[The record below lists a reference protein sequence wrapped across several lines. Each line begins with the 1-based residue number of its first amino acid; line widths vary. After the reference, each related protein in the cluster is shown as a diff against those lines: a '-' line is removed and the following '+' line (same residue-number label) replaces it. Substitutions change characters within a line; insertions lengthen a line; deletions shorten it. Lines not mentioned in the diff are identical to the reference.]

1 MKKLLTIVISVVLG
15 VGNAWAVG
23 DHAKVTVNVLASPND
38 GGNVSRK
45 TYNTEGR
52 ETTNGISEGYDGLF
66 VNTNAKAS
74 IYATPTVGY
83 DWEKWTKESTTIT
96 ALPTTRNAEKFDLGQ
111 YKDEHSVTYTAHF
124 KPIITLS
131 QPALDDGKIVLTKAS
146 AERASVKITITTFK
160 TETLTATL
168 SGEKLSN
175 FSFANDNASENTTTG
190 VGSAT
195 GEKDIEITVYEHDA
209 SDGDEITLTLN
220 SNNANNKEVTYT
232 IIVKAPEKAIFTP
245 SSEGAYTVTQSGTGT
260 NKTLVLGATENAE
273 FYMNGDLQKTFTLS
287 NITPKNGYRFYGVK
301 ITKTSD
307 PLHPIYKY
315 YNTTDLSA
323 APTLEVQIAGEST
336 VEALFIPTTSAMFI
350 VRGENPVRYYSNMD
364 EAFSKGSVVVLHQ
377 GGSIP
382 ASHYTIPASKTLV
395 IPASTAY
402 QTPSSHTLMLED
414 LTSAF
419 YEKSPGSFA
428 EFRRMIVTTGTTID
442 VHGNVSV
449 EASKLTL
456 GMAGSAVGG
465 LPAGYGVIEM
475 NDGTQITFKSGSKLG
490 CYGYIINTYNESVPI
505 TVDNYTSKGRL
516 IAESGA
522 NIYEAFFLPSWR
534 GGTAILGGLY
544 KNSHKVFPIGQY
556 YVQNIEV
563 PITMNYG
570 VVERLT
576 TGVEVSEAPIIINM
590 DFITPNGSGKNGLFR
605 LGKYTALTKYY
616 DAHHDR
622 LIYMI
627 EKKDGTDDIG
637 TVLSYMYLPISVK
650 IVFDIDLDLLS
661 SDYVLPIPNN
671 YDVYIRNSQT
681 NPTSNPFS
689 AQIAEEFAFL
699 PTSTLTIEENCKVI
713 LNSGKRLYIYDNDQ
727 RVLPDGSGYHYG
739 GADKVFI
746 PITKRPDG
754 MKFTRTEAQ
763 FKDAELVVDGELE
776 VNGAL
781 YTTAGGGAIKSN
793 ANGKILLNSKGGE
806 TQTHQ
811 YDQSAETFVAVP
823 LTESSPWLL
832 NGDGSYV
839 ENTTSP
845 NTYTYTGE
853 GSTGKWLG
861 SNDAGIGKITK
872 PNFPELTLPALDN
885 TLSGNIV
892 CELLIPAGTSFTK
905 NDFTV
910 TVQTNQNSEY
920 TVSAHDVSEGN
931 LIIPIAYTQQNIHG
945 DHTLQL
951 VVTSSHEKL
960 TELNQT
966 INVVAVENYTPA
978 FDVNNN
984 NLTLTMTGQI
994 QDNTVYNIN
1003 LVPHSNNITT
1013 LTPGAN
1019 ATISYGQEGADDEG
1033 VIYLHGHDN
1042 RIQWTAQITND
1053 ANGEFSFEFGQTT
1066 ACLSDAKV
1074 IFSPKTLSSATNDK
1088 TATLTLTATYK
1099 ESEEVEIPMVVTIT
1113 LKATAT
1119 KRANTFELTKQ
1130 KTMYVDD
1137 KMDLFTV
1144 YGGNTSDFDFVYDVA
1159 GVVDITKNTEG
1170 HYIVDAKKS
1179 GKVKVTISQPASET
1193 YFGFTEQMIEIT
1205 VLDQVNWNWS
1215 TLYYGYSYENPI
1227 TTSAEGWTLALKE
1240 DQETCNDLLTFDAI
1254 NKTAQLGI
1262 PATKVED
1269 CQATFVYTMSGTPK
1283 EFIATLSPARM
1294 LDIHVEDETIFG
1306 AVEYS
1311 NTNVSFVEENTIEFA
1326 STNTIQAVW
1335 AMQFVGVPDQ
1345 LTFTP
1350 IAGTN
1355 FWTVEESTDAIA
1367 WSDVVAVTQFTQ
1379 DKEVVLS
1386 LQPTTRYIRFTYSSG
1401 DEDNVGKIKDVRVS
1415 QMSVKA
1421 DVQKLYIPIY
1431 PESNKTLVLTHT
1443 SSSAPQIVLSP
1454 NTGLTCNLVATTDYG
1469 TYYKTE
1475 YTLSAT
1481 TQGSYTLTAKQG
1493 ENDAI
1498 VNVIAYNFPLTL
1510 PVASAE
1516 WIQTNNKEDYFYRYS
1531 VESGTNNV
1539 GWNEDNAEV
1548 IMQFTTSAREVVFAF
1563 KGAPN
1568 RISFTSSATINTD
1581 DWEIYESVDG
1591 DFSTAQPVDKAM
1603 REVNGTNFL
1612 QKLGDESYNTRY
1624 IKIKYTSAN
1633 PTEIR
1638 LTNLIIT
1645 GDPNAIV
1652 EPEELRLNQSN
1663 PSGEVNVTAINLH
1676 RIKLKS
1682 QNDNFHISYNGSD
1695 PAKEITLAPSAE
1707 DEILKNALGDWEVG
1721 VIPFTIHWVGTALVN
1736 EGLIEIVDP
1745 DDDDKLLATVKLLGS
1760 KSTITYN
1767 EASNTGIWTG
1777 VPATYTLKE
1786 GGSVLFDPYTY
1797 HEVDITNAFTTDGT
1811 KKALFD
1817 YLFIYG
1823 ETTTKDGN
1831 TDITIPTSEVGSN
1844 AKTPY
1849 YIYKKSEDGMG
1860 YDFVE
1865 AIEDANTRNK
1875 AELTFEDANTI
1886 TDPDTQV
1893 KYYSIKPTEGKTR
1906 LSIYMTG
1913 FCPYATTGSTKY
1925 DEGVWYIQGGE
1936 GQRVDI
1942 YLEDCHIYSRNKTEN
1957 GRSFSGKSG
1966 ANDSFFTEGYV
1977 RGSGAVFAFEWAD
1990 DPSEDINNAT
2000 PFEVTIT
2007 TRGKNLLKSSY
2018 GSFFQLI
2025 EGMRAYQVSSP
2036 VQIHLKSDGYVN
2048 TSKVT
2053 LNFDNQWPVTEALS
2067 EPTNGFISL
2076 QKQHNNAPS
2085 IDLGNELTT
2094 VNFNGGQVELQNAQI
2109 VSPNYKTTL
2118 AISHRSG
2125 EMGGVGLGI
2134 RMAYGIGTDAVGGT
2148 VNFYDGTTTVQS
2160 MKVDKEYRQYY
2171 LMDTEQAVDENGVPK
2186 VDDEGNPIMV
2196 ELSTTSCLRCPTNT
2210 FIYGGSHC
2218 MIRSCN
2224 SVTSRGGAPTDGI
2237 SPLGKFEYTLV
2248 TEGENKDVINP
2259 TSGLVT
2265 INPANFPSKCF
2276 LDYYAQDGSKYT
2288 YQDAVQ
2294 QKSYG
2299 LKSVT
2304 PKDNKLQIWLPA
2316 LNCAGDFEVTPETD
2330 ALLSTWRACMT
2341 EIGASYAG
2349 RSAKIGGNQRI
2360 RNDEQVKYL
2369 LYCQLDENIHH
2380 VISEKETVMVEETDE
2395 EGNTTQKELVQNKY
2409 AAPVVDPTGQ
2419 LKGDERYLSIRPTL
2433 VGEDMQYEIE
2443 NDTEYKVTNRI
2454 YYITTAMADVWMNFT
2469 MPFDVQNIYI
2479 VESYSED
2486 AIESFASAPTDIE
2499 DGETKREA
2507 TMRYQAKHNADF
2519 ASFFGVAMALGSE
2532 KTFQQIY
2539 EDYIDWA
2546 MNKAD
2551 KDNNLYKDGAYVLRG
2566 KYPLTH
2572 YDGTNFKTSNF
2583 YLYKNQ
2589 GTWNIIDGQFAANW
2603 QIVPKVTNNN
2613 KILMEKGQTYA
2624 MLFPYCQG
2632 CDVELDEDNQII
2644 VDSETQEVIINDR
2657 EYWDYWS
2664 GKFIIFESTE
2674 ATENNPH
2681 IVAGSNYLAK
2691 EKVKET
2697 PWIFD
2702 SYPTE
2707 ENSAVL
2713 VGNSTFSIMRMTPE
2727 DRNDEDLD
2735 KVYVYDAAM
2744 ANESFYHYQPTTGE
2758 LGQTLYPAIVPTTS
2772 LLLAH
2777 FPAGQPLAKRVL
2789 RNGEIIGDNNQGTGT
2804 GNMPTVGG
2812 GNDMFITAID
2822 GGINIAVA
2830 APQVV
2835 RVLSSTGSV
2844 IFAGTITTA
2853 TDVLLPTSG
2862 IYIISGENEVQK
2874 ILF

>member
-1 MKKLLTIVISVVLG
+1 MKKLLSIVIFVLFGVTSV
-15 VGNAWAVG
+15 WADG
-23 DHAKVTVNVLASPND
+23 CITMSVNVSPAGAGTAEIEGLDDNYKDWKWQYVSTGRGTSNVQSWGTEASI
-38 GGNVSRK
+38 K
-45 TYNTEGR
+45 TGWHKA
-52 ETTNGISEGYDGLF
+52 
-66 VNTNAKAS
+66 NAKANLFS
-74 IYATPTVGY
+74 NSTTKGY
-83 DWEKWTKESTTIT
+83 DFEKWEGTCTNSIT
-96 ALPTTRNAEKFDLGQ
+96 PNITDVTSNNT
-111 YKDEHSVTYTAHF
+111 SVDFGGRSQSNNGDATFTAIF
-124 KPIITLS
+124 RPIITLS
-131 QPALDDGKIVLTKAS
+131 QPALEDGKIVLTKAS
-146 AERASVKITITTFK
+146 SERASVKITITTFK

-168 SGEKLSN
+168 SGAKLSN
-175 FSFANDNASENTTTG
+175 FSFANDNASENETTG
-190 VGSAT
+190 AGSTA

-209 SDGDEITLTLN
+209 SDGDEITLTL
-220 SNNANNKEVTYT
+220 SSSNANNKEVTYT

-260 NKTLVLGATENAE
+260 NKTLALDATENAE

-315 YNTTDLSA
+315 YNTTDLSVP
-323 APTLEVQIAGEST
+323 PTLEVQIAGEST

-419 YEKSPGSFA
+419 YSTSPGTFA

-442 VHGNVSV
+442 VFGNVSV

-505 TVDNYTSKGRL
+505 TVDNYTSKGRM
-516 IAESGA
+516 IAEEGA
-522 NIYEAFFLPSWR
+522 NIYEAFFLPAWR
-534 GGTAILGGLY
+534 GGSAILTDGLY
-544 KNSHKVFPIGQY
+544 KNSQKVFPIGQY

-590 DFITPNGSGKNGLFR
+590 DFITPNGSGKDGLFR

-650 IVFDIDLDLLS
+650 LWIIDMDLDLLS

-739 GADKVFI
+739 GADKVFV
-746 PITKRPDG
+746 PLTKRPDG

-811 YDQSAETFVAVP
+811 YDQSAKTFVAVP

-966 INVVAVENYTPA
+966 INVVVVENYTPA

-1053 ANGEFSFEFGQTT
+1053 ANDEFSFEFGQTT

-1099 ESEEVEIPMVVTIT
+1099 ESAEVEIPIVVTIT

-1130 KTMYVDD
+1130 KTMYVGEN
-1137 KMDLFTV
+1137 MDLFTV
-1144 YGGNTSDFDFVYDVA
+1144 YGGNASDFAFVYDVA

-1240 DQETCNDLLTFDAI
+1240 DQEICNDLLTFDAI

-1721 VIPFTIHWVGTALVN
+1721 VIPFTIHWVGNALVN

-1865 AIEDANTRNK
+1865 AIEDANSANK
-1875 AELTFEDANTI
+1875 TQLNFDDAATT
-1886 TDPDTQV
+1886 TDDKGFT
-1893 KYYSIKPTEGKTR
+1893 YYSIRPLPGKEQ

-1913 FCPYATTGSTKY
+1913 FCPYATTGYTKY
-1925 DEGVWYIQGGE
+1925 DEGVWYIQGNA
-1936 GQRVDI
+1936 GQHVHL
-1942 YLEDCHIYSRNKTEN
+1942 YLEDCHIYSRNKTELGHPFQ
-1957 GRSFSGKSG
+1957 GREG
-1966 ANDSFFTEGYV
+1966 SFFTEGYV
-1977 RGSGAVFAFEWAD
+1977 RGSGAVFVFESQSLIED
-1990 DPSEDINNAT
+1990 DIENAT
-2000 PFEVTIT
+2000 PFEVTVH
-2007 TRGKNLLKSSY
+2007 TRGNNMLKSNY
-2018 GSFFQLI
+2018 GSFFGLM
-2025 EGMRAYQVSSP
+2025 GMRAFQVSSP
-2036 VQIHLKSDGYVN
+2036 IQVHLKTDKYEPA
-2048 TSKVT
+2048 SKVT
-2053 LNFDNQWPVTEALS
+2053 LNFDDVWQKANTGNAMVDYER
-2067 EPTNGFISL
+2067 TNGFLSL
-2076 QKQHNNAPS
+2076 QKQVNNAPS
-2085 IDLGNELTT
+2085 IDLGNKYTT
-2094 VNFNGGQVELQNAQI
+2094 VNFRGGRVELQNAQI

-2134 RMAYGIGTDAVGGT
+2134 KLAYGIGTDAVGGT
-2148 VNFYDGTTTVQS
+2148 VNFYDGTTTVLP
-2160 MKVDKEYRQYY
+2160 MYVNEAYRAYY
-2171 LMDTEQAVDENGVPK
+2171 LMDTKTELDG
-2186 VDDEGNPIMV
+2186 EGNEV
-2196 ELSTTSCLRCPTNT
+2196 TTELTTTSCLRCPDKTYV
-2210 FIYGGSHC
+2210 YGGSHG
-2218 MIRSCN
+2218 MLRACN
-2224 SVTSRGGAPTDGI
+2224 SVTSKGGAPTDGVTGN
-2237 SPLGKFEYTLV
+2237 PLGKYEYNLV
-2248 TEGENKDVINP
+2248 LEGETPDVIKSN
-2259 TSGLVT
+2259 GLAT
-2265 INPANFPSKCF
+2265 INNFPQTALAS
-2276 LDYYAQDGSKYT
+2276 YYQTAPGYENQT
-2288 YQDAVQ
+2288 YG
-2294 QKSYG
+2294 KN
-2299 LKSVT
+2299 SVA
-2304 PKDNKLQIWLPA
+2304 PDKDNKLYFWIPA
-2316 LNCAGDFEVTPETD
+2316 DKGYDVTPEED
-2330 ALLSTWRACMT
+2330 KQLSTWRACMT
-2341 EIGASYAG
+2341 HM
-2349 RSAKIGGNQRI
+2349 SATYLGKTAAIGGNITIQP
-2360 RNDEQVKYL
+2360 DEEVKYL
-2369 LYCQLDENIHH
+2369 LYCKLDQNISDVITETGQVEAEVWEDKNEDGVVDEGELVIKTVEGITYSAPVKDPTSGQLDE
-2380 VISEKETVMVEETDE
+2380 T
-2395 EGNTTQKELVQNKY
+2395 Y
-2409 AAPVVDPTGQ
+2409 F
-2419 LKGDERYLSIRPTL
+2419 SIRPSL
-2433 VGEDMQYEIE
+2433 VGEEYENEVE
-2443 NDTEYKVTNRI
+2443 NTDDYSIVDRV
-2454 YYITTAMADVWMNFT
+2454 YYITTAMADTWMNFA
-2469 MPFDVQNIYI
+2469 MPFDVENIYV
-2479 VESYSED
+2479 VETFAESEL
-2486 AIESFASAPTDIE
+2486 
-2499 DGETKREA
+2499 ETLFRTNYDTEEVLA
-2507 TMRYQAKHNADF
+2507 FQAKHNADF
-2519 ASFFGVAMALGSE
+2519 AAFFAMAMALGSD
-2532 KTFQQIY
+2532 KDFHAIY
-2539 EDYIDWA
+2539 NDYIDWA
-2546 MNKAD
+2546 Y
-2551 KDNNLYKDGAYVLRG
+2551 YKDSQEQEVNGSNKTLYTGAREDYNLRG
-2566 KYPLTH
+2566 WYPLEH
-2572 YDGTNFKTSNF
+2572 FDGTNYMTAQY
-2583 YLYKNQ
+2583 YLYKNTADWTLEHAPSTDNQ
-2589 GTWNIIDGQFAANW
+2589 NVFTTHWE
-2603 QIVPKVTNNN
+2603 IVPKKAVG
-2613 KILMEKGQTYA
+2613 KALLEKGEVYS
-2624 MLFPYCQG
+2624 MIFPYCMG
-2632 CDVELDEDNQII
+2632 CVE
-2644 VDSETQEVIINDR
+2644 R
-2657 EYWDYWS
+2657 EWDYWS
-2664 GKFIIFESTE
+2664 GKYIIFESTKGSV
-2674 ATENNPH
+2674 TNPH
-2681 IVAGSNYLAK
+2681 VISGKSALENEFTKQPVLQNTAYLTGNKTFAHASS
-2691 EKVKET
+2691 ESSDIYTYLPE
-2697 PWIFD
+2697 IF
-2702 SYPTE
+2702 
-2707 ENSAVL
+2707 
-2713 VGNSTFSIMRMTPE
+2713 
-2727 DRNDEDLD
+2727 
-2735 KVYVYDAAM
+2735 
-2744 ANESFYHYQPTTGE
+2744 NESYLLNQQQSSDIQGGGVE
-2758 LGQTLYPAIVPTTS
+2758 AYPLIYPTTS
-2772 LLLAH
+2772 FLVTNILKPQGMPAH
-2777 FPAGQPLAKRVL
+2777 SITRDGNVKYSSNNDNPEDDTITGGHVPTI
-2789 RNGEIIGDNNQGTGT
+2789 NGNNELY
-2804 GNMPTVGG
+2804 
-2812 GNDMFITAID
+2812 ITAID
-2822 GGINIAVA
+2822 GGINIAVV
-2830 APQVV
+2830 APQYV
-2835 RVLSSTGSV
+2835 RVLTATGAI
-2844 IFAGTITTA
+2844 IFNGYITTA
-2853 TDVLLPTSG
+2853 ADVNLPTQG
-2862 IYIISGENEVQK
+2862 IYVISGENESQK
-2874 ILF
+2874 IFY